1 MTVLGW
7 GREKHSGR
15 YAPLENAGILRCAQN
30 DDVKLATAPA
40 KTTAKQRQR
49 QRLRQRRNTGISP
62 LRRQSAPP
70 SVEMTFVMGG
80 LKENKQR
87 QEQQQQQRQQQRR
100 NTGISLLRRQSAP
113 PSVEMTFVMGGLKEN
128 K

>member
-1 MTVLGW
+1 MGVD
-7 GREKHSGR
+7 GRERHSGR

-70 SVEMTFVMGG
+70 SVEMTFVMGT
-80 LKENKQR
+80 EREQST
-87 QEQQQQQRQQQRR
+87 QEQQQKQRQLC
-100 NTGISLLRRQSAP
+100 GGY
-113 PSVEMTFVMGGLKEN
+113 SVM
-128 K
+128 